1 MNNLINKFSISNQY
15 IYKFG
20 YIFYG
25 ISVFL
30 ILGVMLLSIN
40 FKYFVSNKDYMTYL
54 KCHDLYAQFS
64 SKTNMESFKCLK
76 EISDYKTNPYVSMVK
91 GWLHFQNILM
101 GTSKDSKL
109 DMKLARDIAEASK
122 KSLSNCMPYI
132 LAGWLDL
139 LSKDFVNTEK
149 NARKAPKLVS

>member
-40 FKYFVSNKDYMTYL
+40 FKYFVSNKD
-54 KCHDLYAQFS
+54 FS
-64 SKTNMESFKCLK
+64 NISINSQNKEDSLIELK
-76 EISDYKTNPYVSMVK
+76 EPGFNSIQQLKITAGKN
-91 GWLHFQNILM
+91 N
-101 GTSKDSKL
+101 
-109 DMKLARDIAEASK
+109 
-122 KSLSNCMPYI
+122 LSTKI
-132 LAGWLDL
+132 
-139 LSKDFVNTEK
+139 
-149 NARKAPKLVS
+149 